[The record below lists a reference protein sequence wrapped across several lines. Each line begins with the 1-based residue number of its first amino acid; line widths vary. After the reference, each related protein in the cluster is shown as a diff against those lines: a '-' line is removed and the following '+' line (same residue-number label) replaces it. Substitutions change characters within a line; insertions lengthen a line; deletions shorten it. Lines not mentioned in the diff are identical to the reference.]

1 MAGEASREE
10 EWREIHQ
17 LYEKARFAPELV
29 KRQDLARMR
38 ELVWCGAEVKR
49 SGAGR
54 RWRRGRSRKS
64 NRKEEGIKMGNDKSG
79 ASVRDQ
85 ILAIEQNIAKVM
97 VGCEDATRLIMTA
110 LLTGGHVLLEDLPG
124 TGKTTLARALA
135 RSLDVHYQR
144 IQFTPDLLPT
154 DMTGLSV
161 YNQASGEFTFKPGPI
176 FTNILL
182 ADEINRAT
190 PRTQAGLL
198 ECMEEKQVTTDGVTR
213 QLPAP
218 FFVIATQ
225 NPIETGGTFPLP
237 EAQMDRFLMKL
248 SIGLP
253 DEENECRIMERSLER
268 LVYNSN
274 TAGGWETDISPVA
287 DAKSIA
293 LARREASQV
302 QVSEDLIR
310 YIADLVKTTRERPDV
325 EAGVSPRGTLALLHS
340 AQSLAFLEGRSFV
353 VPEDITRLA
362 VPVCAHRLVLTRHI
376 GRTAGQR
383 VVMEDI
389 VRTVAVPTEQF
400 EK

>member
-1 MAGEASREE
+1 MANE
-10 EWREIHQ
+10 
-17 LYEKARFAPELV
+17 
-29 KRQDLARMR
+29 
-38 ELVWCGAEVKR
+38 
-49 SGAGR
+49 
-54 RWRRGRSRKS
+54 
-64 NRKEEGIKMGNDKSG
+64 KSG
-79 ASVRDQ
+79 NSVRDN

-97 VGCEDATRLIMTA
+97 VGCEDVTRLIMTA
-110 LLTGGHVLLEDLPG
+110 LITGGHVLLEDLPG
-124 TGKTTLARALA
+124 TGKTTLARTLA
-135 RSLDVHYQR
+135 RSLDVRYQR

-154 DMTGLSV
+154 DVTGLSV
-161 YNQASGEFTFKPGPI
+161 YSQASGDFTFRPGPI

-213 QLPAP
+213 ELPLP

-253 DEENECRIMERSLER
+253 DEENECLIMERSLER
-268 LVYNSN
+268 FLKKALNKPLSESDRE
-274 TAGGWETDISPVA
+274 GGWETDISAVA
-287 DAKSIA
+287 DAETIA
-293 LARREASQV
+293 LARQEARKV
-302 QVSEDLIR
+302 KVSEDLIH
-310 YIADLVKTTRERPDV
+310 YIRNLVKTTRERPDI

-340 AQSLAFLEGRSFV
+340 AQSMAFLEGRSYV

-376 GRTAGQR
+376 GRSAGQR
-383 VVMEDI
+383 VVMNDI
-389 VRTVAVPTEQF
+389 LRTVPVPTEQF
-400 EK
+400 GSEEKRKPRE

>member
-1 MAGEASREE
+1 MENVNNGT
-10 EWREIHQ
+10 
-17 LYEKARFAPELV
+17 
-29 KRQDLARMR
+29 
-38 ELVWCGAEVKR
+38 
-49 SGAGR
+49 
-54 RWRRGRSRKS
+54 
-64 NRKEEGIKMGNDKSG
+64 
-79 ASVRDQ
+79 SVRNQ
-85 ILAIEQNIAKVM
+85 VLEIEKNIAKVM
-97 VGCEDATRLIMTA
+97 VGCENVTRLLMTA
-110 LLTGGHVLLEDLPG
+110 LITGGHVLLEDLPG
-124 TGKTTLARALA
+124 TGKTTLARTLA
-135 RSLDVHYQR
+135 KSLDVRYQR

-253 DEENECRIMERSLER
+253 DEENECRIMERSLKR
-268 LVYNSN
+268 IVS
-274 TAGGWETDISPVA
+274 GGWENDISAVA
-287 DAKSIA
+287 DAQTIA

-389 VRTVAVPTEQF
+389 VRTVPVPTEQF
-400 EK
+400 S

>member
-1 MAGEASREE
+1 
-10 EWREIHQ
+10 
-17 LYEKARFAPELV
+17 
-29 KRQDLARMR
+29 
-38 ELVWCGAEVKR
+38 
-49 SGAGR
+49 
-54 RWRRGRSRKS
+54 
-64 NRKEEGIKMGNDKSG
+64 MGNDKSG

-97 VGCEDATRLIMTA
+97 VGCEDVTRLIMTA

-124 TGKTTLARALA
+124 TGKTTLARTLA
-135 RSLDVHYQR
+135 KSLDVRYQR

-253 DEENECRIMERSLER
+253 DEENECRIMERSLKR
-268 LVYNSN
+268 IVS
-274 TAGGWETDISPVA
+274 GGWENDISAVA
-287 DAKSIA
+287 DAQTIA

-325 EAGVSPRGTLALLHS
+325 EAGVSPRGTLALLHAS
-340 AQSLAFLEGRSFV
+340 QSLAFLEGRSYV

-400 EK
+400 S

>member
-1 MAGEASREE
+1 
-10 EWREIHQ
+10 
-17 LYEKARFAPELV
+17 
-29 KRQDLARMR
+29 
-38 ELVWCGAEVKR
+38 
-49 SGAGR
+49 
-54 RWRRGRSRKS
+54 
-64 NRKEEGIKMGNDKSG
+64 MGNDKSG

-325 EAGVSPRGTLALLHS
+325 EAGVSPRGTLALLHAS
-340 AQSLAFLEGRSFV
+340 QSLAFLEGRAYV

>member
-1 MAGEASREE
+1 MENVNNGT
-10 EWREIHQ
+10 
-17 LYEKARFAPELV
+17 
-29 KRQDLARMR
+29 
-38 ELVWCGAEVKR
+38 
-49 SGAGR
+49 
-54 RWRRGRSRKS
+54 
-64 NRKEEGIKMGNDKSG
+64 
-79 ASVRDQ
+79 SVRNQ
-85 ILAIEQNIAKVM
+85 VLEIEKNIAKVM
-97 VGCEDATRLIMTA
+97 VGCENVTRLLMTA
-110 LLTGGHVLLEDLPG
+110 LITGGHVLLEDLPG
-124 TGKTTLARALA
+124 TGKTTLARTLA
-135 RSLDVHYQR
+135 KSLDVRYQR

-253 DEENECRIMERSLER
+253 DEENECRIMERSLKR
-268 LVYNSN
+268 IVS
-274 TAGGWETDISPVA
+274 GGWENDISAVA
-287 DAKSIA
+287 DAQTIA

-325 EAGVSPRGTLALLHS
+325 EAGVSPRGTLALLHAS
-340 AQSLAFLEGRSFV
+340 QSLAFLEGRAYV

-389 VRTVAVPTEQF
+389 VRTVPVPTEQF
-400 EK
+400 S

>member
-1 MAGEASREE
+1 MENVNNGT
-10 EWREIHQ
+10 
-17 LYEKARFAPELV
+17 
-29 KRQDLARMR
+29 
-38 ELVWCGAEVKR
+38 
-49 SGAGR
+49 
-54 RWRRGRSRKS
+54 
-64 NRKEEGIKMGNDKSG
+64 
-79 ASVRDQ
+79 SVRNQ
-85 ILAIEQNIAKVM
+85 VLEIEKNIAKVM
-97 VGCEDATRLIMTA
+97 VGCENVTRLLMTA
-110 LLTGGHVLLEDLPG
+110 LITGGHVLLEDLPG
-124 TGKTTLARALA
+124 TGKTTLARTLA
-135 RSLDVHYQR
+135 KSLDVRYQR

-190 PRTQAGLL
+190 PRNQAGLL

-268 LVYNSN
+268 IVS
-274 TAGGWETDISPVA
+274 GGWENDISAVA
-287 DAKSIA
+287 DAQTIA

>member
-1 MAGEASREE
+1 
-10 EWREIHQ
+10 
-17 LYEKARFAPELV
+17 
-29 KRQDLARMR
+29 
-38 ELVWCGAEVKR
+38 
-49 SGAGR
+49 
-54 RWRRGRSRKS
+54 
-64 NRKEEGIKMGNDKSG
+64 MGNDKSG

-85 ILAIEQNIAKVM
+85 ILVIEQNIAKVM
-97 VGCEDATRLIMTA
+97 VGCEDVTRLIMTA

-253 DEENECRIMERSLER
+253 DEENECRIMERSLKR
-268 LVYNSN
+268 IVS
-274 TAGGWETDISPVA
+274 GGWENDISAVA
-287 DAKSIA
+287 DAQTIA

-325 EAGVSPRGTLALLHS
+325 EAGVSPRGTLALLHAS
-340 AQSLAFLEGRSFV
+340 QSLAFLEGRAYV

-389 VRTVAVPTEQF
+389 VRTVPVPTEQF
-400 EK
+400 S

>member
-1 MAGEASREE
+1 MS
-10 EWREIHQ
+10 IHST
-17 LYEKARFAPELV
+17 
-29 KRQDLARMR
+29 M
-38 ELVWCGAEVKR
+38 
-49 SGAGR
+49 
-54 RWRRGRSRKS
+54 
-64 NRKEEGIKMGNDKSG
+64 EGTGMENVNNGT
-79 ASVRDQ
+79 SVRNQ
-85 ILAIEQNIAKVM
+85 VLEIEKNIAKVM
-97 VGCEDATRLIMTA
+97 VGCENVTRLLMTA
-110 LLTGGHVLLEDLPG
+110 LITGGHVLLEDLPG
-124 TGKTTLARALA
+124 TGKTTLARTLA
-135 RSLDVHYQR
+135 KSLDVRYQR

-253 DEENECRIMERSLER
+253 DEENECRIMERSLKR
-268 LVYNSN
+268 IVS
-274 TAGGWETDISPVA
+274 GGWENDISAVA
-287 DAKSIA
+287 DTQTIA

-400 EK
+400 S

>member
-1 MAGEASREE
+1 
-10 EWREIHQ
+10 
-17 LYEKARFAPELV
+17 
-29 KRQDLARMR
+29 
-38 ELVWCGAEVKR
+38 
-49 SGAGR
+49 
-54 RWRRGRSRKS
+54 
-64 NRKEEGIKMGNDKSG
+64 MGNDKSG

-198 ECMEEKQVTTDGVTR
+198 ECMEEKQVTMDGVTR

-253 DEENECRIMERSLER
+253 DEENECRIMERSLKR
-268 LVYNSN
+268 IVS
-274 TAGGWETDISPVA
+274 GGWENDISAVA
-287 DAKSIA
+287 DAQTIA

-325 EAGVSPRGTLALLHS
+325 EAGVSPRGTLALLHAS
-340 AQSLAFLEGRSFV
+340 QSLAFLEGRAYV

-389 VRTVAVPTEQF
+389 VRTVPVPTEQF
-400 EK
+400 S

>member
-1 MAGEASREE
+1 MANE
-10 EWREIHQ
+10 
-17 LYEKARFAPELV
+17 
-29 KRQDLARMR
+29 
-38 ELVWCGAEVKR
+38 
-49 SGAGR
+49 
-54 RWRRGRSRKS
+54 
-64 NRKEEGIKMGNDKSG
+64 KSG
-79 ASVRDQ
+79 NSVRDN

-97 VGCEDATRLIMTA
+97 VGCEDVTRLIMTA
-110 LLTGGHVLLEDLPG
+110 LITGGHVLLEDLPG
-124 TGKTTLARALA
+124 TGKTTLARTLA
-135 RSLDVHYQR
+135 RSLDVRYQR

-154 DMTGLSV
+154 DVTGLSV
-161 YNQASGEFTFKPGPI
+161 YSQASGDFTFRPGPI

-213 QLPAP
+213 ELPLP

-253 DEENECRIMERSLER
+253 DEENECLIMERSLER
-268 LVYNSN
+268 SLKKALNKPLSESGRE
-274 TAGGWETDISPVA
+274 GGWETDISAVA
-287 DAKSIA
+287 DAETIA
-293 LARREASQV
+293 QARQEARKV
-302 QVSEDLIR
+302 KVSEDLIH
-310 YIADLVKTTRERPDV
+310 YIRNLVKTTRERPDI

-340 AQSLAFLEGRSFV
+340 AQSMAFLEGRSYV

-376 GRTAGQR
+376 GRSAGQR
-383 VVMEDI
+383 VVMNDI
-389 VRTVAVPTEQF
+389 LRTVPVPTEQF
-400 EK
+400 GSEDRKKPRE

>member
-1 MAGEASREE
+1 MENVNNGT
-10 EWREIHQ
+10 
-17 LYEKARFAPELV
+17 
-29 KRQDLARMR
+29 
-38 ELVWCGAEVKR
+38 
-49 SGAGR
+49 
-54 RWRRGRSRKS
+54 
-64 NRKEEGIKMGNDKSG
+64 
-79 ASVRDQ
+79 SVRNQ
-85 ILAIEQNIAKVM
+85 VLEIEKNIAKVM
-97 VGCEDATRLIMTA
+97 VGCENVTRLLMTA
-110 LLTGGHVLLEDLPG
+110 LITGGHVLLEDLPG
-124 TGKTTLARALA
+124 TGKTTLARTLA
-135 RSLDVHYQR
+135 KSLDVRYQR

-253 DEENECRIMERSLER
+253 DEENECRIMERSLKR
-268 LVYNSN
+268 IVS
-274 TAGGWETDISPVA
+274 GGWENDISAVA
-287 DAKSIA
+287 DAQTIA

-400 EK
+400 ER

>member
-1 MAGEASREE
+1 
-10 EWREIHQ
+10 
-17 LYEKARFAPELV
+17 
-29 KRQDLARMR
+29 
-38 ELVWCGAEVKR
+38 
-49 SGAGR
+49 
-54 RWRRGRSRKS
+54 
-64 NRKEEGIKMGNDKSG
+64 
-79 ASVRDQ
+79 
-85 ILAIEQNIAKVM
+85 
-97 VGCEDATRLIMTA
+97 
-110 LLTGGHVLLEDLPG
+110 
-124 TGKTTLARALA
+124 
-135 RSLDVHYQR
+135 
-144 IQFTPDLLPT
+144 
-154 DMTGLSV
+154 MTGLSV
-161 YNQASGEFTFKPGPI
+161 YNQASGDFTFKPGPI

-253 DEENECRIMERSLER
+253 DEENECRIMERSLKR
-268 LVYNSN
+268 IVS
-274 TAGGWETDISPVA
+274 GGWENDISAVA
-287 DAKSIA
+287 DAQTVA

-400 EK
+400 ER

>member
-1 MAGEASREE
+1 MANE
-10 EWREIHQ
+10 
-17 LYEKARFAPELV
+17 
-29 KRQDLARMR
+29 
-38 ELVWCGAEVKR
+38 
-49 SGAGR
+49 
-54 RWRRGRSRKS
+54 
-64 NRKEEGIKMGNDKSG
+64 KSG
-79 ASVRDQ
+79 NSVRDN

-97 VGCEDATRLIMTA
+97 VGCEDVTRLIMTA
-110 LLTGGHVLLEDLPG
+110 LITGGHVLLEDLPG
-124 TGKTTLARALA
+124 TGKTTLARTLA
-135 RSLDVHYQR
+135 RSLDVRYQR

-154 DMTGLSV
+154 DVTGLSV
-161 YNQASGEFTFKPGPI
+161 YSQASGDFTFRPGPI

-213 QLPAP
+213 ELPLP

-253 DEENECRIMERSLER
+253 DEENECLIMERSLER
-268 LVYNSN
+268 SLKKALNKPLSESGRE
-274 TAGGWETDISPVA
+274 GGWETDISAVA
-287 DAKSIA
+287 DAETIA
-293 LARREASQV
+293 QARQEARKV
-302 QVSEDLIR
+302 KVSEDLIH
-310 YIADLVKTTRERPDV
+310 YIRNLVKTTRERPDI

-340 AQSLAFLEGRSFV
+340 AQSMAFLEGRSYV

-376 GRTAGQR
+376 GRSAGQR
-383 VVMEDI
+383 VVMNDI
-389 VRTVAVPTEQF
+389 LRTVPVPTEQF
-400 EK
+400 GSEEKRKPRE

>member
-1 MAGEASREE
+1 MENVNNGT
-10 EWREIHQ
+10 
-17 LYEKARFAPELV
+17 
-29 KRQDLARMR
+29 
-38 ELVWCGAEVKR
+38 
-49 SGAGR
+49 
-54 RWRRGRSRKS
+54 
-64 NRKEEGIKMGNDKSG
+64 
-79 ASVRDQ
+79 SVRNQ
-85 ILAIEQNIAKVM
+85 VLEIEKNIAKVM
-97 VGCEDATRLIMTA
+97 VGCENVTRLLMTA
-110 LLTGGHVLLEDLPG
+110 LITGGHVLLEDLPG
-124 TGKTTLARALA
+124 TGKTTLARTLA
-135 RSLDVHYQR
+135 KSLDVRYQR

-253 DEENECRIMERSLER
+253 DEENECRIMERSLKR
-268 LVYNSN
+268 IVS
-274 TAGGWETDISPVA
+274 GGWENDISAVA
-287 DAKSIA
+287 DAQTIA

-325 EAGVSPRGTLALLHS
+325 EAGVSPRGTLALLHAS
-340 AQSLAFLEGRSFV
+340 QSLAFLEGRAYV

-400 EK
+400 S

>member
-1 MAGEASREE
+1 MENVNNGT
-10 EWREIHQ
+10 
-17 LYEKARFAPELV
+17 
-29 KRQDLARMR
+29 
-38 ELVWCGAEVKR
+38 
-49 SGAGR
+49 
-54 RWRRGRSRKS
+54 
-64 NRKEEGIKMGNDKSG
+64 
-79 ASVRDQ
+79 SVRNQ
-85 ILAIEQNIAKVM
+85 VLEIEKNIAKVM
-97 VGCEDATRLIMTA
+97 VGCENVTRLLMTA
-110 LLTGGHVLLEDLPG
+110 LITGGHVLLEDLPG
-124 TGKTTLARALA
+124 TGKTTLARTLA
-135 RSLDVHYQR
+135 KSLDVRYQR

>member
-1 MAGEASREE
+1 MS
-10 EWREIHQ
+10 IHST
-17 LYEKARFAPELV
+17 V
-29 KRQDLARMR
+29 
-38 ELVWCGAEVKR
+38 
-49 SGAGR
+49 
-54 RWRRGRSRKS
+54 
-64 NRKEEGIKMGNDKSG
+64 EGTGMENVNNGT
-79 ASVRDQ
+79 SVRNQ
-85 ILAIEQNIAKVM
+85 VLEIEKNIAKVM
-97 VGCEDATRLIMTA
+97 VGCENVTRLLMTA
-110 LLTGGHVLLEDLPG
+110 LITGGHVLLEDLPG
-124 TGKTTLARALA
+124 TGKTTLARTLA
-135 RSLDVHYQR
+135 KSLDVRYQR

-213 QLPAP
+213 QLSAP

-253 DEENECRIMERSLER
+253 DEENECRIMERSLKR
-268 LVYNSN
+268 IVS
-274 TAGGWETDISPVA
+274 GGWENDISAVA
-287 DAKSIA
+287 DAQTIA

-400 EK
+400 S

>member
-1 MAGEASREE
+1 MANE
-10 EWREIHQ
+10 
-17 LYEKARFAPELV
+17 
-29 KRQDLARMR
+29 
-38 ELVWCGAEVKR
+38 
-49 SGAGR
+49 
-54 RWRRGRSRKS
+54 
-64 NRKEEGIKMGNDKSG
+64 KSG
-79 ASVRDQ
+79 NSVRDN

-97 VGCEDATRLIMTA
+97 VGCEDVTRLIMTA
-110 LLTGGHVLLEDLPG
+110 LITGGHVLLEDLPG
-124 TGKTTLARALA
+124 TGKTTLARTLA
-135 RSLDVHYQR
+135 RSLDVRYQR

-154 DMTGLSV
+154 DVTGLSV
-161 YNQASGEFTFKPGPI
+161 YSQASGDFTFRPGPI

-213 QLPAP
+213 ELPLP

-253 DEENECRIMERSLER
+253 DEENECLIMERSLER
-268 LVYNSN
+268 SLRLAQKSEPEGSLKDLTNESAEKQISV
-274 TAGGWETDISPVA
+274 TDREGGWETDISPVA
-287 DAKSIA
+287 NAETIA
-293 LARREASQV
+293 LARQEARKV
-302 QVSEDLIR
+302 KVSEDLIR
-310 YIADLVKTTRERPDV
+310 YIGTLVKTTRERPDI

-340 AQSLAFLEGRSFV
+340 AQSMAFLEGRSYV

-376 GRTAGQR
+376 GRSAGQR
-383 VVMEDI
+383 VVMNDI
-389 VRTVAVPTEQF
+389 LRTVPVPTEQF
-400 EK
+400 GSEDRKKPRE

>member
-1 MAGEASREE
+1 MENVNNGT
-10 EWREIHQ
+10 
-17 LYEKARFAPELV
+17 
-29 KRQDLARMR
+29 
-38 ELVWCGAEVKR
+38 
-49 SGAGR
+49 
-54 RWRRGRSRKS
+54 
-64 NRKEEGIKMGNDKSG
+64 
-79 ASVRDQ
+79 SVRNQ
-85 ILAIEQNIAKVM
+85 VLEIEKNIAKVM
-97 VGCEDATRLIMTA
+97 VGCENVTRLLMTA
-110 LLTGGHVLLEDLPG
+110 LITGGHVLLEDLPG
-124 TGKTTLARALA
+124 TGKTTLARTLA
-135 RSLDVHYQR
+135 KSLDVRYQR

-253 DEENECRIMERSLER
+253 DEENECRIMERSLKR
-268 LVYNSN
+268 IVS
-274 TAGGWETDISPVA
+274 GGWENDISAVA
-287 DAKSIA
+287 DAQTIA

-325 EAGVSPRGTLALLHS
+325 EAGVSPRGTLALLHAS
-340 AQSLAFLEGRSFV
+340 QSLAFLEGRAYV

-389 VRTVAVPTEQF
+389 VRTVVVPTEQF
-400 EK
+400 S

>member
-1 MAGEASREE
+1 
-10 EWREIHQ
+10 
-17 LYEKARFAPELV
+17 
-29 KRQDLARMR
+29 
-38 ELVWCGAEVKR
+38 
-49 SGAGR
+49 
-54 RWRRGRSRKS
+54 
-64 NRKEEGIKMGNDKSG
+64 MGNDKSG

-97 VGCEDATRLIMTA
+97 VGCEDVTRLIMTA

-124 TGKTTLARALA
+124 TGKTTLARTLA
-135 RSLDVHYQR
+135 KSLDVRYQR

-253 DEENECRIMERSLER
+253 DEENECRIMERSLEW
-268 LVYNSN
+268 LVSNSN

-325 EAGVSPRGTLALLHS
+325 EAGVSPRGTLALLHAS
-340 AQSLAFLEGRSFV
+340 QSLAFLEGRSFV

-400 EK
+400 S

>member
-1 MAGEASREE
+1 MENVNNGT
-10 EWREIHQ
+10 
-17 LYEKARFAPELV
+17 
-29 KRQDLARMR
+29 
-38 ELVWCGAEVKR
+38 
-49 SGAGR
+49 
-54 RWRRGRSRKS
+54 
-64 NRKEEGIKMGNDKSG
+64 
-79 ASVRDQ
+79 SVRNQ
-85 ILAIEQNIAKVM
+85 VLEIEKNIAKVM
-97 VGCEDATRLIMTA
+97 VGCENVTRLLMTA
-110 LLTGGHVLLEDLPG
+110 LITGGHVLLEDLPG
-124 TGKTTLARALA
+124 TGKTTLARTLA
-135 RSLDVHYQR
+135 KSLDVRYQR

-400 EK
+400 S

>member
-1 MAGEASREE
+1 MENVNNGT
-10 EWREIHQ
+10 
-17 LYEKARFAPELV
+17 
-29 KRQDLARMR
+29 
-38 ELVWCGAEVKR
+38 
-49 SGAGR
+49 
-54 RWRRGRSRKS
+54 
-64 NRKEEGIKMGNDKSG
+64 
-79 ASVRDQ
+79 SVRNQ
-85 ILAIEQNIAKVM
+85 VLEIEKNIAKVM
-97 VGCEDATRLIMTA
+97 VGCENVTRLLMTA
-110 LLTGGHVLLEDLPG
+110 LITGGHVLLEDLPG
-124 TGKTTLARALA
+124 TGKTTLARTLA
-135 RSLDVHYQR
+135 KSLDVRYQR

-253 DEENECRIMERSLER
+253 DEENECRIMERSLKR
-268 LVYNSN
+268 IVS
-274 TAGGWETDISPVA
+274 GGWENDISAVA
-287 DAKSIA
+287 DAQTIA

-325 EAGVSPRGTLALLHS
+325 EAGVSPRGTLALLHAS
-340 AQSLAFLEGRSFV
+340 QSLAFLEGRAYV

-389 VRTVAVPTEQF
+389 VRTVPVPTEQF

>member
-1 MAGEASREE
+1 
-10 EWREIHQ
+10 
-17 LYEKARFAPELV
+17 
-29 KRQDLARMR
+29 
-38 ELVWCGAEVKR
+38 
-49 SGAGR
+49 
-54 RWRRGRSRKS
+54 
-64 NRKEEGIKMGNDKSG
+64 MGNDKSG
-79 ASVRDQ
+79 TSVRDQ

-97 VGCEDATRLIMTA
+97 VGCEDVTRLIMTA

-124 TGKTTLARALA
+124 TGKTTLARTLA
-135 RSLDVHYQR
+135 KSLDVRYQR

-253 DEENECRIMERSLER
+253 DEENECRIMERSLKR
-268 LVYNSN
+268 IVS
-274 TAGGWETDISPVA
+274 GGWENDISAVA
-287 DAKSIA
+287 DAQTIA

-325 EAGVSPRGTLALLHS
+325 EAGVSPRGTLALLHAS
-340 AQSLAFLEGRSFV
+340 QSLAFLEGRAYV

-400 EK
+400 ER

>member
-1 MAGEASREE
+1 
-10 EWREIHQ
+10 
-17 LYEKARFAPELV
+17 
-29 KRQDLARMR
+29 
-38 ELVWCGAEVKR
+38 
-49 SGAGR
+49 
-54 RWRRGRSRKS
+54 
-64 NRKEEGIKMGNDKSG
+64 MGNDKSG

-85 ILAIEQNIAKVM
+85 ILVIEQNIAKVM
-97 VGCEDATRLIMTA
+97 VGCEDVTRLIMTA

-182 ADEINRAT
+182 PDEINRAT

-253 DEENECRIMERSLER
+253 DEENECRIMERSLKR
-268 LVYNSN
+268 IVS
-274 TAGGWETDISPVA
+274 GGWENDISAVA
-287 DAKSIA
+287 DAQTIA

-325 EAGVSPRGTLALLHS
+325 EAGVSPRGTLALLHAS
-340 AQSLAFLEGRSFV
+340 QSLAFLEGRAYV

-389 VRTVAVPTEQF
+389 VRTVPVPTEQF
-400 EK
+400 S

>member
-1 MAGEASREE
+1 
-10 EWREIHQ
+10 
-17 LYEKARFAPELV
+17 
-29 KRQDLARMR
+29 
-38 ELVWCGAEVKR
+38 
-49 SGAGR
+49 
-54 RWRRGRSRKS
+54 
-64 NRKEEGIKMGNDKSG
+64 MGNDKSG

>member
-1 MAGEASREE
+1 MENVNNGT
-10 EWREIHQ
+10 
-17 LYEKARFAPELV
+17 
-29 KRQDLARMR
+29 
-38 ELVWCGAEVKR
+38 
-49 SGAGR
+49 
-54 RWRRGRSRKS
+54 
-64 NRKEEGIKMGNDKSG
+64 
-79 ASVRDQ
+79 SVRNQ
-85 ILAIEQNIAKVM
+85 VLEIEKNIAKVM
-97 VGCEDATRLIMTA
+97 VGCENVTRLLMTA
-110 LLTGGHVLLEDLPG
+110 LITGGHVLLEDLPG
-124 TGKTTLARALA
+124 TGKTTLARTLA
-135 RSLDVHYQR
+135 KSLDVRYQR

-253 DEENECRIMERSLER
+253 DEENECRIMERSLKR
-268 LVYNSN
+268 IVS
-274 TAGGWETDISPVA
+274 GGWENDISAVA
-287 DAKSIA
+287 DAQTIA

-325 EAGVSPRGTLALLHS
+325 EAGVSPRGTLALLHAS
-340 AQSLAFLEGRSFV
+340 QSLAFLEGRAYV

-389 VRTVAVPTEQF
+389 VQTVPVPTEQF